1 MYFKSHIS
9 IDPINAALAQP
20 DDFWVSSWPPHI
32 LVAFQRSRALEA
44 NLSFTPLLISKAL
57 PTSSWFLPRL
67 TLLIFPVQ
75 LLNPKICQHSTVP
88 CGDTPRRLNFL
99 VSFKPHRDILH
110 VPALRSHRTGKLE
123 KKLALIFHGKW
134 YMDITVSCPSSE
146 KMPGGA
152 QQGARTPKGST
163 GDCGDGKVQE
173 QEGKAPAKIK
183 WAQTG
188 RGQVEIQH

>member
-20 DDFWVSSWPPHI
+20 DYFWVSSWPPRI
-32 LVAFQRSRALEA
+32 SVAFQRSRELEA
-44 NLSFTPLLISKAL
+44 NLSFSPLLILKAL
-57 PTSSWFLPRL
+57 PTSSWFLPHWL

-88 CGDTPRRLNFL
+88 CRDAPLGLNFL
-99 VSFKPHRDILH
+99 VSFKSHRDILH
-110 VPALRSHRTGKLE
+110 LSALRSHGTGKLE
-123 KKLALIFHGKW
+123 KQLALIFHGKW

-152 QQGARTPKGST
+152 RQGARTPKGST

-173 QEGKAPAKIK
+173 REGKAPAKIK
-183 WAQTG
+183 QTGSSG
-188 RGQVEIQH
+188 RGQV